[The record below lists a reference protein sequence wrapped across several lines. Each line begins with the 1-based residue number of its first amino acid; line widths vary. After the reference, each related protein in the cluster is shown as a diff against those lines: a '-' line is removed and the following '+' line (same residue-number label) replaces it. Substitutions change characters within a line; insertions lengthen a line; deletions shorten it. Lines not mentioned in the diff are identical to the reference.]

1 MNAAQSKAKQ
11 TVSDEA
17 LPVTSSDLEAWDSY
31 VRQHKEGSFFHLSA
45 WGRVAEAAYGFEPI
59 YLTVERNNRLAG
71 VLPLVDVKS
80 PFFGRSLVSTAYS
93 VGGGPLADDQAALE
107 ALLDEARKLGKQR
120 GVKFIECRSDFDGGE
135 GWIKKSD
142 LYANFQLPLFNDE
155 EAQLKA
161 VPRKRRADVR
171 KAIRE
176 EADGNLSIRFD
187 GSIEEFYALY
197 ALSLQRHG
205 TPIFPKR
212 FLYGLLSAF
221 QKETEIAIVEAKG
234 APVAALLTFY
244 YGEWAMPYYVGA
256 TEDARRLHAFDY
268 LYWSA
273 MRRAARRG
281 CGVYDFGRSKIDTGP
296 FSYKRNWG
304 ASPRPLTYNTLL
316 INATEAPS
324 RNPSDPKY
332 KTFVKLWPYLPLP
345 ATKALGPLLAPNFP

>member
-1 MNAAQSKAKQ
+1 MTASQIPKTESDNAATISAP
-11 TVSDEA
+11 
-17 LPVTSSDLEAWDSY
+17 LPDFAAWDAY
-31 VRQHKEGSFFHLSA
+31 VRRHKDGTFFHLSA
-45 WGRVAEAAYGFEPI
+45 WGEIAEAAYGFEPI

-71 VLPLVDVKS
+71 ILPLVDVKS
-80 PFFGRSLVSTAYS
+80 PFFGRSLVSTAFS

-107 ALLDEARKLGKQR
+107 TLLDEARKIGEQR
-120 GVKFIECRSDFDGGE
+120 DVKFIECRSDFDASGS
-135 GWIKKSD
+135 WIKKSD
-142 LYANFQLPLFNDE
+142 LYTNFQLPLFSDE
-155 EAQLKA
+155 DAQLKA

-221 QKETEIAIVEAKG
+221 QKETEIAIVESKG

-256 TEDARRLHAFDY
+256 TEGARRLHAFDY
-268 LYWSA
+268 LYWST
-273 MRRAARRG
+273 MRRAAKRG

-316 INATEAPS
+316 INATEPPS

-332 KTFVKLWPYLPLP
+332 RTFVKLWPYLPLP